1 MSELFEDP
9 KPTSHA
15 PLSGVVESLCEDCG
29 CEVEYPGA
37 SYCEDCMEAD
47 RYYYEEEE
55 KDYSDFDCTCGAWEW
70 SEKAGKPIHIADC
83 FCGSSEPW

>member
-1 MSELFEDP
+1 MSD
-9 KPTSHA
+9 
-15 PLSGVVESLCEDCG
+15 LCEECG

-47 RYYYEEEE
+47 RHYYEEEE
-55 KDYSDFDCTCGAWEW
+55 EDYIDFDCTCGAWRW

-83 FCGSSEPW
+83 CCGSSEPW